1 MLRYF
6 FMIKIIKIIELLLH
20 KYINY
25 DMVNIY
31 QYIKLNIFAKE
42 GAMHTEVH
50 NAVTAADQGTQYD
63 ESAKR
68 LLGQKSILAQI
79 LVRTVDEFKGMNP
92 RYVETLIEGE
102 PYISRIPLEPGLT
115 NPEAMRAKSGQRI
128 TGLNTE
134 NQEHAEGLVRFD
146 IVFYVRM
153 KDGLS
158 QIIINVEAQKDE
170 PQRYGILNRAVF
182 YVSRL
187 ISSQKERD
195 FENTEYDDIKRVYS
209 IWVCM
214 NMEENSL
221 SHIHLVKDDLV
232 GYHDWRGKLD
242 LFNIVMIGLA
252 KKLPG
257 QGEQYELHRLLGAL
271 FAEGLTAGERLNIIK
286 EEYDIPIEQTIEQE
300 VDVMCNLSQGIKEAG
315 IAEGREEGRVEGREE
330 GREEGRVEGRSE
342 GRAEE
347 IIETGYEFG
356 LSEQDILERLQ
367 KKLSIS
373 LQKAQEYL
381 LMFGKRTV

>member
-1 MLRYF
+1 MDKD
-6 FMIKIIKIIELLLH
+6 IKKSISATDK
-20 KYINY
+20 
-25 DMVNIY
+25 D
-31 QYIKLNIFAKE
+31 A
-42 GAMHTEVH
+42 
-50 NAVTAADQGTQYD
+50 QYD
-63 ESAKR
+63 EKAKN
-68 LLGQKSILAQI
+68 LLGHKIILAHI
-79 LVRTVDEFKGMNP
+79 LVKTIDEFKGMNP

-102 PYISRIPLEPGLT
+102 PYISRIPLEPRLT

-214 NMEENSL
+214 NMPENSL
-221 SHIHLVKDDLV
+221 EHIHLVKDSLV
-232 GYHDWRGKLD
+232 NSHVWKGKLN
-242 LFNIVMIGLA
+242 LINIVMIGLA
-252 KKLPG
+252 EVLP
-257 QGEQYELHRLLGAL
+257 EHEEKYELHRLLGAL
-271 FAEGLTAGERLNIIK
+271 LSQDLSVNEKLNII
-286 EEYDIPIEQTIEQE
+286 ENEYDIPMEEDFRE
-300 VDVMCNLSQGIKEAG
+300 DVSVMCNLSQKIKESG
-315 IAEGREEGRVEGREE
+315 IEIGKKEMIVKMYSKGYTTAQIADVAEMEEKKI
-330 GREEGRVEGRSE
+330 
-342 GRAEE
+342 EE
-347 IIETGYEFG
+347 IIKNEE
-356 LSEQDILERLQ
+356 
-367 KKLSIS
+367 
-373 LQKAQEYL
+373 L
-381 LMFGKRTV
+381 LPA

>member
-1 MLRYF
+1 
-6 FMIKIIKIIELLLH
+6 MIKIIKIIELLLH

-31 QYIKLNIFAKE
+31 QYIKLNTFAKE

-381 LMFGKRTV
+381 LMFGKQTV